1 MYQIVLKPFGKK
13 KRMTKKN
20 LLDFVETFYD
30 VPKNKVQEIKVEE
43 TENGYIYTYTVRG

>member
-13 KRMTKKN
+13 KKMTKKN

-30 VPKNKVQEIKVEE
+30 VPKDKVQEIEVKE
-43 TENGYIYTYTVRG
+43 TEKMYIYTYTIRG